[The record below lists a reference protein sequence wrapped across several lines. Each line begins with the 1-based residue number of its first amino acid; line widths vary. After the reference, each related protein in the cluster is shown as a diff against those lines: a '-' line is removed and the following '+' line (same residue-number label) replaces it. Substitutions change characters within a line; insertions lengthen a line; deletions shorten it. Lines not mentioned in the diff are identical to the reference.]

1 MGHRRGTALTSTE
14 VIVVGGGPAGS
25 TVAALLA
32 RRGRE
37 VILLERSPSW
47 RWRACGVFS
56 SPAAVTALR
65 RVGLANDTLTA
76 AMRPIPAMRVEV
88 SDGTAFRLT
97 YGDHERLVRPAVG
110 FERRTLD
117 EALLKMARTA
127 GVDARTGVTVTRA
140 ALGGDRQRVLLRD
153 ATADGELDARVV
165 IGADGVR
172 SMIAR
177 AAGVTRPARLGRR
190 VGLTYHVVDPRP
202 PEASRD
208 ARMVILENAYCGL
221 APVPGGKLNVGIV
234 LAGAAWQRRLSA
246 GGAAAV
252 VAEVLSAIPPA
263 ADDPV
268 DWAAAPRCDPIEGA
282 APLGHRVARRS
293 GDGWLLVGDAAGF
306 LDPLTGEG
314 LHRAL
319 VSAELAADAIDRH
332 LRGVASSLRDYDRA
346 MSARFR
352 SKDVVTLLI
361 QSFLARPA
369 LIRHAARRLARR
381 EPLRETMGLVLGD
394 LVPATRALQPSFLAG
409 LLGP

>member
-1 MGHRRGTALTSTE
+1 VNTSTE

-37 VILLERSPSW
+37 VVLLERSPSW

-65 RVGLANDTLTA
+65 RVGLADDVLA
-76 AMRPIPAMRVEV
+76 AATRPIPAMRVEV

-97 YGDHERLVRPAVG
+97 YGDDDRLLRPAVG

-117 EALLKMARTA
+117 EALLAMARTA
-127 GVDARTGVTVTRA
+127 GVDVRTGVTVTRA
-140 ALGGDRQRVLLRD
+140 TFGSGWQTVVARD
-153 ATADGELDARVV
+153 GTDNGELRARVV

-177 AAGVTRPARLGRR
+177 AADVMRPARLGRR
-190 VGLTYHVVDPRP
+190 VGLTFHLVDPRP
-202 PEASRD
+202 REPSRD
-208 ARMVILENAYCGL
+208 ARMMLLENAYCGL
-221 APVPGGKLNVGIV
+221 APVPGGRLNVGIV
-234 LAGAAWQRRLSA
+234 LAGAAWQHRLTA
-246 GGAAAV
+246 DGAAAV
-252 VAEVLSAIPPA
+252 VTQVLSAIPRA

-268 DWAAAPRCDPIEGA
+268 DWAAAERSDPIEGA
-282 APLGHRVARRS
+282 APLGHRVASRS

-314 LHRAL
+314 LHRAF
-319 VSAELAADAIDRH
+319 VSAELAADAIDGH
-332 LRGVASSLRDYDRA
+332 LRGEASSLRAYDRA

-361 QSFLARPA
+361 QAFLARPA
-369 LIRHAARRLARR
+369 LIRYAARRLARR
-381 EPLRETMGLVLGD
+381 DRLRETMGLVLGD
-394 LVPATRALQPSFLAG
+394 LVPASRALEPSFLAG